1 MRPPL
6 PPHLATARHEERE
19 ALTSHLAPPV
29 RQSPAARRNP
39 LSSPP
44 HRHHRHH
51 PTTGGSGAD
60 YRETCLAGKDKS
72 PGRIRA
78 ESQKIAVYCVLL
90 YRVQHP
96 GRHPSRLQMIWRR
109 TSGKRDAPRGAP
121 LTLVGLRG
129 AERGPLV
136 NRVTPHADASPTVAR
151 EVVAPTRRSPHRRKV
166 GTTRREASF
175 TL

>member
-1 MRPPL
+1 VRPPL

-39 LSSPP
+39 LSPPSPTP
-44 HRHHRHH
+44 STPSHYGRLRCGH
-51 PTTGGSGAD
+51 
-60 YRETCLAGKDKS
+60 RETRLAGKDKS